1 MKKAII
7 NQNYFLDLIIFKH
20 LKLTEIK
27 TIAKNSGVV
36 NSILYDYAQLVKFK
50 LSMTVVF
57 TSILGLLIVSNGSVN
72 WISMIILFIG
82 GFLITGSANAI
93 NQVLEKD
100 FDALMKRT
108 ADRPLASGRMKVADA
123 VLFAGLT
130 CCVGT
135 AILATFNPMTA
146 VLGMVSFILYSF
158 VYTPL
163 KRYSPIAVSIGA
175 IPGAL
180 PVLIGCTAIEG
191 TVSWMAL
198 GLFFIQFLWQFPHFW
213 SIGFLGFDDYK
224 LAGFKFIPT
233 DADGVLDR
241 SIGLNG
247 VFYTVL
253 TFPILFGMFR
263 MELFSL
269 TTFCICLFATLIYL
283 YLGLQF
289 DKKFDRSTSLRLMF
303 FSFFYMPIILLTVLL
318 IG

>member
-1 MKKAII
+1 MNSVI
-7 NQNYFLDLIIFKH
+7 LDY
-20 LKLTEIK
+20 
-27 TIAKNSGVV
+27 V
-36 NSILYDYAQLVKFK
+36 QLVKFK

-72 WISMIILFIG
+72 WVSVVILFLG

-100 FDALMKRT
+100 YDVLMKRT

-135 AILATFNPMTA
+135 AILATFNPTTA
-146 VLGMVSFILYSF
+146 VLGMLSFILYSF

-180 PVLIGCTAIEG
+180 PVLIGCTAVEG
-191 TVSWMAL
+191 AMSWMAI

-224 LAGFKFIPT
+224 SAGFKFIPT
-233 DADGVLDR
+233 DEDGVIDR

-247 VFYTVL
+247 VLYTIL
-253 TFPILFGMFR
+253 TFPILFAMLK
-263 MELFSL
+263 MDLFSM
-269 TTFCICLFATLIYL
+269 TSFFICLSATLVYL

-289 DKKFDRSTSLRLMF
+289 DKRFDRSTALRLMF
-303 FSFFYMPIILLTVLL
+303 FSFFYMPLILLTVLI

>member
-1 MKKAII
+1 
-7 NQNYFLDLIIFKH
+7 
-20 LKLTEIK
+20 
-27 TIAKNSGVV
+27 
-36 NSILYDYAQLVKFK
+36 
-50 LSMTVVF
+50 MTVVF

-72 WISMIILFIG
+72 WVSVVILFLG

-100 FDALMKRT
+100 YDVLMKRT

-135 AILATFNPMTA
+135 AILATFNPTTA
-146 VLGMVSFILYSF
+146 VLGMLSFILYSF

-180 PVLIGCTAIEG
+180 PVLIGCTAVEG
-191 TVSWMAL
+191 AMSWMAI

-224 LAGFKFIPT
+224 SAGFKFIPT
-233 DADGVLDR
+233 DEDGVIDR

-247 VFYTVL
+247 VLYTIL
-253 TFPILFGMFR
+253 TFPILFAMLK
-263 MELFSL
+263 MDLFSM
-269 TTFCICLFATLIYL
+269 TSFFICLSATLVYL

-289 DKKFDRSTSLRLMF
+289 DKRFDRSAALRLMF
-303 FSFFYMPIILLTVLL
+303 FSFFYMPLILLTVLI

>member
-1 MKKAII
+1 LKHI
-7 NQNYFLDLIIFKH
+7 NTTK
-20 LKLTEIK
+20 IK
-27 TIAKNSGVV
+27 TLAKNTGSDT
-36 NSILYDYAQLVKFK
+36 SILSDYAQLVKLK
-50 LSMTVVF
+50 LSITVVF
-57 TSILGLLIVSNGSVN
+57 TSILGLLIVSNDSIN
-72 WISMIILFIG
+72 WISVGILFIG

-100 FDALMKRT
+100 YDVLMKRT
-108 ADRPLASGRMKVADA
+108 ANRPVASGRMSVSEA
-123 VLFAGLT
+123 VLFAGIA
-130 CCVGT
+130 CCIGT

-163 KRYSPIAVSIGA
+163 KRYSPIAVSVGA

-180 PVLIGCTAIEG
+180 PVLIGCTAVEG
-191 TVSWMAL
+191 TMSWMAL

-213 SIGFLGFDDYK
+213 SIGFLGYEDYK
-224 LAGFKFIPT
+224 LAGFKFIP
-233 DADGVLDR
+233 ADEDGIIDR

-263 MELFSL
+263 MELLSL
-269 TTFCICLFATLIYL
+269 TGFCICLTATLIYL

-289 DKKFDRSTSLRLMF
+289 DKKFDRPTALRLMF
-303 FSFFYMPIILLTVLL
+303 FSFFYMPIILLTVLMVS
-318 IG
+318 